1 MTQLL
6 DALRSLH
13 ENNFIFPVG
22 ELTEEII
29 FLNLMCSECYLDA
42 GFLKIEGN
50 PDFKVI
56 PPELN
61 EKMMEKKS
69 KLTDIFSLG
78 IIFLRLVT
86 FLSFDKIKNLFKT
99 PEVDNGGIS
108 SPISGKGKPLML
120 FQKKKKEKDIFGEF
134 YSSFNIQSFTEVEA
148 KIFTELSKCKA
159 HDEIKKIVFEML
171 RPAEKRPKIKDALIR
186 LNTLKGIFEKQDID
200 GVVSQFKTFEESP
213 ILEAQVKQKKSEDA
227 FSLIGFLSDSELRPY
242 FHTFLQT
249 EFAEEPMVFLIEVE
263 KYKLKKDDRAS
274 TVSEI
279 YKNFIDSSTAKYEI
293 NVTHKLKKL
302 FSKDM
307 DRQISENI
315 FQDDLFDALLNHV
328 VGRSLQE
335 PFFRFKSTQ
344 KFKDIKKKYM

>member
-22 ELTEEII
+22 ELTEERI

-50 PDFKVI
+50 PEFKVV
-56 PPELN
+56 PPEVN
-61 EKMMEKKS
+61 EKMEKKS

-78 IIFLRLVT
+78 IIFFRLVT

-99 PEVDNGGIS
+99 PELDVS
-108 SPISGKGKPLML
+108 SPGNKGKPLSL

-148 KIFTELSKCKA
+148 KIFTELSKCNA

-171 RPAEKRPKIKDALIR
+171 RSADKRPKIKDALIR

-213 ILEAQVKQKKSEDA
+213 VLEPQVKQKKSEDA
-227 FSLIGFLSDSELRPY
+227 FTLIGFLSDPDLRPF

-263 KYKLKKDDRAS
+263 KYKLKKEERAPI
-274 TVSEI
+274 VSEI

-302 FSKDM
+302 FSKEM
-307 DRQISENI
+307 DRQIAENN
-315 FQDDLFDALLNHV
+315 FKDDLFDALLNHV

-335 PFFRFKSTQ
+335 PFFRFKSTS
-344 KFKDIKKKYM
+344 KFKEIKKKFM